1 MNPVLKKWI
10 IIIIASI
17 IGYAFMGLL
26 ITAVQEWIFHGVSY
40 HKSSLPVLLTAGAG
54 TFLSAVTGGWL
65 AYRINSQKTKISNII
80 MCLFVVLE
88 TTWLVNTGRAD
99 GPLWFDIA
107 AALSLIA
114 GILLGCNFSLLK
126 KSAAPIDPVL

>member
-40 HKSSLPVLLTAGAG
+40 HKSSLPVLLIAGAG
-54 TFLSAVTGGWL
+54 TFLSAFAGGWL
-65 AYRINSQKTKISNII
+65 AFIINSKKTKISNFI
-80 MCLFVVLE
+80 MSVFVILE
-88 TTWLVNTGRAD
+88 TTWLFTTGRAD
-99 GPLWFDIA
+99 GPLWFDLLA
-107 AALSLIA
+107 AMSLIA
-114 GILLGCNFSLLK
+114 GILLGCNLTRLRK
-126 KSAAPIDPVL
+126 TGK

>member
-1 MNPVLKKWI
+1 MNPAVKKWI
-10 IIIIASI
+10 VIILATI
-17 IGYAFMGLL
+17 IGYALMGLL

-54 TFLSAVTGGWL
+54 TFFSAVAGGWL
-65 AYRINSQKTKISNII
+65 AFIINSKKTKISNMI
-80 MCLFVVLE
+80 MSVLVVLE
-88 TTWLVNTGRAD
+88 TTWLFTTGRAD

-114 GILLGCNFSLLK
+114 GILLGCNLSLFK
-126 KSAAPIDPVL
+126 RSAAPIDSVL